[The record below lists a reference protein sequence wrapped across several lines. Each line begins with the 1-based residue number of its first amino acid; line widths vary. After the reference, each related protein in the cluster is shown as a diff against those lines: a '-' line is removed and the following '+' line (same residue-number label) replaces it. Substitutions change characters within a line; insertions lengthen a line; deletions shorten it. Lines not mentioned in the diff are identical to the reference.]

1 MKKLICLILAIAMM
15 ACLVACGGNEAP
27 AGNSGG
33 SNDPVAEE
41 GYSFTHKGT
50 KISMSADA
58 APIVS
63 ALGEP
68 KKFTEEASCA
78 FTGMDKT
85 YYYGGFYMQTYPMED
100 KDFVY
105 SVWFADDSVSTEE
118 GACIGMTQAEIEG
131 IYGTDSYNGSNGFVL
146 TKGKSTLTIILT
158 DGVVSSI
165 QYDAVVE

>member
-1 MKKLICLILAIAMM
+1 MKKLILLILALAMVM
-15 ACLVACGGNEAP
+15 SLAACGGNEAP
-27 AGNSGG
+27 AGNT
-33 SNDPVAEE
+33 NDPAPAEG
-41 GYSFTHKGT
+41 GYTFTYNGT
-50 KISMSADA
+50 KIAMSADA

-118 GACIGMTQAEIEG
+118 GAYVGMTQAEIEG
-131 IYGTDSYNGSNGFVL
+131 IYGADSYNGTNGYVL
-146 TKGKSTLTIILT
+146 TKGNSTLTIILT

-165 QYDAVVE
+165 SYDAIVE